1 MRRPHIKSIKMRLV
15 IFVFLMMMM
24 SSILTGILVLFSLQW
39 QLWIHEGDADRVRI
53 PFQFITWTFLI
64 ISTVIGSCLS
74 LGFSRHFLQPIYT
87 LADAMNEIRKGN
99 YHIRVKG
106 GPAEGEVNHLIQ
118 NFNEMASEL
127 QGVEILK
134 SDFINYFS
142 HEFKTPIISIQG
154 FAKQLRNEEL
164 EQEKRDEY
172 REIIIRESERLVKL
186 STNTLILTKLESQKI
201 VTEKTTF
208 DLGEQLRHSILLL
221 QKEWEDKA
229 LELDLELEDILI
241 FNNEEMLSQV
251 WINLLSNAIAYSHAG
266 GALGVSC
273 KKVGREV
280 KVKIKDTGI
289 GMSDTVSAKIFEKFY
304 QGDASRSTQGNGL
317 GLSIVK
323 RIVDLCQG
331 RIAVKSQLGKGS
343 TFLIY
348 LPLE

>member
-15 IFVFLMMMM
+15 IFIFLMMMI
-24 SSILTGILVLFSLQW
+24 SSVLTGILVLFSLHW
-39 QLWIHEGDADRVRI
+39 QLWIHEGEAEGIRI

-87 LADAMNEIRKGN
+87 LVDAMNEIRKGN
-99 YHIRVKG
+99 YHVRVKG
-106 GPAEGEVNHLIQ
+106 GPPEGEVNLLIQ

-134 SDFINYFS
+134 SDFINFFS

-154 FAKQLRNEEL
+154 FAKQLQNEEL
-164 EQEKRDEY
+164 DHEKREEY

-186 STNTLILTKLESQKI
+186 STNTLLLTKLESQKI

-221 QKEWEDKA
+221 QKEWEDKQ
-229 LELDLELEDILI
+229 LELDLDLDDLLI

-251 WINLLSNAIAYSHAG
+251 WINLLNNAIAYSHVG
-266 GALGVSC
+266 GTLKVSC
-273 KKVGREV
+273 KKAGEEI
-280 KVKIKDTGI
+280 KVKIQDTGV
-289 GMSDTVSAKIFEKFY
+289 GMSDEVSSRIFEKFY
-304 QGDASRSTQGNGL
+304 QADASRSTQGNGL

-323 RIVDLCQG
+323 RIIDLCQG
-331 RIAVKSQLGKGS
+331 RIRVKSQLGKGS
-343 TFLIY
+343 VFLIY